1 MKKSLVLLFSLLLF
15 GLIIGGTTRRNAN
28 SFAQNPISEISPDDG
43 GSEMWKLDSID
54 EKALQAKDN
63 DETAVRALAD
73 EVFNTSDF
81 AALPVETRE
90 SMKDRVLRAE
100 LSYRKD
106 GAGVDEETVVQ
117 VVNEYVNKFGAPEYA
132 KTSTLQVRYLRAT
145 LVRGYPNFIAQP
157 LPGEREGLDQEVGTS
172 INSMMSPLEAA
183 YVTAVL
189 LQQKMLNEEYQKT
202 PQEWADSISQT
213 QLEEW
218 QADANRISSGEQ
230 AAPAATPSQPQLEMR
245 ADNSKY
251 GEMRQAFTNNAM
263 KQVIGNGASALWS
276 SNLQVLADTVLD
288 DFGIPR

>member
-1 MKKSLVLLFSLLLF
+1 
-15 GLIIGGTTRRNAN
+15 
-28 SFAQNPISEISPDDG
+28 
-43 GSEMWKLDSID
+43 MWKLDSID

>member
-1 MKKSLVLLFSLLLF
+1 MEVTYMKKSLVLLFSLLLF
-15 GLIIGGTTRRNAN
+15 GLIISGTTRRNAN
-28 SFAQNPISEISPDDG
+28 SFAQNPIVEISPDDG
-43 GSEMWKLDSID
+43 GSKMWKLDSID

-157 LPGEREGLDQEVGTS
+157 PPGEREGLDQEVGTS
-172 INSMMSPLEAA
+172 INSMMSP
-183 YVTAVL
+183 
-189 LQQKMLNEEYQKT
+189 
-202 PQEWADSISQT
+202 
-213 QLEEW
+213 
-218 QADANRISSGEQ
+218 
-230 AAPAATPSQPQLEMR
+230 
-245 ADNSKY
+245 
-251 GEMRQAFTNNAM
+251 
-263 KQVIGNGASALWS
+263 
-276 SNLQVLADTVLD
+276 
-288 DFGIPR
+288 